1 MSNPFNGPFGGPGGP
16 PDGTGGGTPRNPFA
30 NPAGPR
36 AGQQNHGQ
44 QPFGNQP
51 FGSQGLGQQGL
62 GQQGHGGT
70 FGPAGPAFGGH
81 RGRFHSGGGRRSLG
95 RGNNYGPP
103 VPGTASRRGRGML
116 LFGLVT
122 VVGLVLV
129 ACGLGL
135 RSQFDSSAAEPPEPA
150 PPVTTAAPTPSRSA
164 PSRTPAIRT
173 PSTRPST
180 SPSSRPTRSRTP
192 STAPTTS
199 DVPTRTPTRAPSKTS
214 GPPPDRGRAVPP
226 PAPRRAQV
234 PGGYDVLT
242 DNAMYGAA
250 PQRTSCGTEPTR
262 FSGDTKADLGPLNR
276 YLDCVIPADAE
287 AAGMFDGNVRP
298 KLVPYR
304 GNISSPCGMGG
315 QQNGWTA
322 YYCSANQTIYYD
334 VQLAQKYSTEH
345 DPWYPLVLMG
355 HEYGHY
361 VQNQAGILSAG
372 QNTWEGDSGVV
383 ERRRE
388 QQAECLG
395 GVVIGQAG
403 LLPQVDPVWDTW
415 LQQSGGEESHGTFA
429 ARATWMKRGAHADTF
444 ATCNTWVVS
453 PDEVAGP
460 N

>member
-1 MSNPFNGPFGGPGGP
+1 MSNPFNGPFGGPARP
-16 PDGTGGGTPRNPFA
+16 PDGGPPRNPFA
-30 NPAGPR
+30 NPADAR
-36 AGQQNHGQ
+36 AGQQHHGQ
-44 QPFGNQP
+44 HP
-51 FGSQGLGQQGL
+51 FGS
-62 GQQGHGGT
+62 
-70 FGPAGPAFGGH
+70 AGPTFGGH
-81 RGRFHSGGGRRSLG
+81 RGRFHPGRGRRSL
-95 RGNNYGPP
+95 GNNYGPP

-135 RSQFDSSAAEPPEPA
+135 RSQFDSGAAEPPEPA

-164 PSRTPAIRT
+164 PSRTPASRT
-173 PSTRPST
+173 PVTRPSA
-180 SPSSRPTRSRTP
+180 SPSSRPTSTRTP

-199 DVPTRTPTRAPSKTS
+199 DTPTRTPSRTT
-214 GPPPDRGRAVPP
+214 GPPPDRGQAVPP

-250 PQRTSCGTEPTR
+250 PQRTSCGTRPTR

-287 AAGMFDGNVRP
+287 AAGIFDGNVRP

-453 PDEVAGP
+453 PGEVAGP

>member
-1 MSNPFNGPFGGPGGP
+1 MSNPFDPSGGGPQP
-16 PDGTGGGTPRNPFA
+16 NPFA
-30 NPAGPR
+30 RPG
-36 AGQQNHGQ
+36 GQNSGGQNHGGPFHGQGQPPQ
-44 QPFGNQP
+44 QYGAPPFGDPGNP
-51 FGSQGLGQQGL
+51 FGAAS
-62 GQQGHGGT
+62 
-70 FGPAGPAFGGH
+70 GPTFGGH
-81 RGRFHSGGGRRSLG
+81 HRRFGRPHRF

-103 VPGTASRRGRGML
+103 VPGTETRRGRGML
-116 LFGLVT
+116 VFGLVAL
-122 VVGLVLV
+122 VGLVLIGC
-129 ACGLGL
+129 ALGL

-150 PPVTTAAPTPSRSA
+150 PPVTTAAASPSTEPRASATARPT
-164 PSRTPAIRT
+164 RT
-173 PSTRPST
+173 PSAT
-180 SPSSRPTRSRTP
+180 PSSRPTRTP
-192 STAPTTS
+192 SSEPSETASSRPTTAPTTRRS
-199 DVPTRTPTRAPSKTS
+199 Q
-214 GPPPDRGRAVPP
+214 PDRGGAVPP
-226 PAPRRAQV
+226 PAPRTTQV
-234 PGGYDVLT
+234 PSGYDVLT
-242 DNAMYGAA
+242 DNEMYAAA
-250 PQRTSCGTEPTR
+250 PQATSCGDSPIR
-262 FSGDTKADLGPLNR
+262 FSGDTRSDLAPLNR

-287 AAGMFDGNVRP
+287 AAGMFEGNVRP

-334 VQLAQKYSTEH
+334 VELAKKFSTEH

-372 QNTWEGDSGVV
+372 QSTWESDPYLV

-403 LLPQVDPVWDTW
+403 LLPQLDPVWDTW
-415 LQQSGGEESHGTFA
+415 LEQNGGEQTHGSFA

-444 ATCNTWVVS
+444 ASCNTWVVTPS
-453 PDEVAGP
+453 EVAGP